1 MLSIGMYRKNVLKT
15 FNTKSSK
22 LALKTVARNTGRTN
36 LLVAMVGLRYE
47 TGNLFR
53 DLTPYICG
61 IPTTQEMTDSA
72 YYSMGNIGRY
82 LVVLAKL
89 LKVKTPT
96 ASKKAKLTGTRTA
109 ALLSFSSTVTDMM
122 GVYNA
127 FFNYGVATQ
136 VVEKQVVIPSTGAK
150 ELRNV
155 TQLDVEMETSA
166 EAMRQADMSKFLSA
180 AIDIYW
186 RLCFDMFKVPPAVV
200 FENNLTYLMTQYPGL
215 PGLVLPDLTKEEIG
229 VAPVESVTPVKAKKT
244 NKKATPTA
252 VASS

>member
-1 MLSIGMYRKNVLKT
+1 
-15 FNTKSSK
+15 
-22 LALKTVARNTGRTN
+22 
-36 LLVAMVGLRYE
+36 
-47 TGNLFR
+47 
-53 DLTPYICG
+53 
-61 IPTTQEMTDSA
+61 MTDSA